1 MAQTMAFGEVL
12 EAIDQLSLD
21 EQETLIDILHR
32 RIAEQGRRKL
42 AAEIES
48 ARQEFA
54 EGQCQPATADDLMKE
69 ILS

>member
-1 MAQTMAFGEVL
+1 METMVSFGDVL
-12 EAIDQLSLD
+12 EAADQLSLD

-32 RIAEQGRRKL
+32 RLVERRRAEL
-42 AAEIES
+42 AQDIQE

-54 EGQCQPATADDLMKE
+54 VDQAKPASPDEIMDE

>member
-1 MAQTMAFGEVL
+1 MAQAMPFGEVL
-12 EAIDQLSLD
+12 EVIDQLSLD

-32 RIAEQGRRKL
+32 RLAERGRKQL
-42 AAEIES
+42 VAEVAA

-54 EGQCQPATADDLMKE
+54 EGRCQPTTADDLVKE